1 MKKVSISKL
10 AKYRQLARQGI
21 LDVKNDDVRA
31 FLQRAAKEGYD
42 VFGDGYSPYN
52 TFFRAPFAADTS
64 DLDIAMVGVPL
75 DMTAPFFSG
84 TRHGPD
90 ELRKWTRSY
99 TPIHNLWMTCPFD
112 LCNIGDIGDIP
123 FEGYSISKRV
133 GQIREVFE
141 DLVQKGINTL
151 TAGGEH
157 TMTLPILQAVGKRE
171 PLSVVHLDAHAD
183 STGNFGGDEFNDGVI
198 FRRAA
203 EEGLIDP
210 ERTVQIG
217 IRGRGTYLWDFS
229 HDSGMRV
236 ITAEEFQDRGTE
248 DVMKEVRGII
258 GTDPT
263 YLSVDSDSIDA
274 AYMPGTTLPEPFGL
288 TGREIRD
295 IIRGLRGADIV
306 GADLAEIN
314 PLRDPSGISANL
326 GAALMLEMLCVIA
339 EARII
344 RGSEKRKTHWQ

>member
-1 MKKVSISKL
+1 MKKIPEDKL
-10 AKYRQLARQGI
+10 NSYRQLARKEI
-21 LDVKNDDVRA
+21 LDIKNDDVRA
-31 FLQRAAKEGYD
+31 FVQRAVKEGVD
-42 VFGDGYSPYN
+42 VLGEGYSPYN
-52 TFFRAPFAADTS
+52 TFFRAPYVSDTS
-64 DLDIAMVGVPL
+64 GLDIAMVGVPL
-75 DMTAPFFSG
+75 DMAAPFFSG

-90 ELRKWTRSY
+90 ELRKWSRSY
-99 TPIHNLWMTCPFD
+99 APVHNLWMTCPFD

-123 FEGYSISKRV
+123 FEGYSISRRV

-141 DLVQKGINTL
+141 DLTEKGINTL

-183 STGNFGGDEFNDGVI
+183 SAGNYGGDEFSDAII
-198 FRRAA
+198 FRRAV

-217 IRGRGTYLWDFS
+217 IRGRAAFMWDFS
-229 HDSGMRV
+229 HDSGMRM

-288 TGREIRD
+288 TGKELRD
-295 IIRGLRGADIV
+295 VIRGLRGADII
-306 GADLAEIN
+306 GADFAEIN
-314 PLRDPSGISANL
+314 PLRDSSGISANL
-326 GAALMLEMLCVIA
+326 GAALMLEMLCVLA
-339 EARII
+339 EARLN
-344 RGSEKRKTHWQ
+344 RGCKKRKTHWQ